1 MYVMEHYEPEL
12 VHADD
17 DHDDQYVWI
26 GNDDRGVELEI
37 VAVEVPDCL
46 LVIPVIPVMPRAFR
60 RHR

>member
-1 MYVMEHYEPEL
+1 MYVMEHYEPES

-37 VAVEVPDCL
+37 VAVEVPDCGH
-46 LVIPVIPVMPRAFR
+46 PRHARAFR